1 MMRSDLKIRYEFI
14 PQTIN
19 AIGRSGKN
27 PDKAAAILKRIEE
40 LARDGDKAVRPD
52 VVCYNAVI
60 NAYGWSDHPG
70 RAMKC
75 YSILKHMVE
84 LFDSGENMLARPDII
99 TCNSVLNACAFD
111 EPKTEAEREDI
122 MKVMVDTLEMFQKQ
136 MPKFGYPDHATFAQ
150 VLLAIA
156 RQMPPGD
163 KRYEMAEAAFWQ
175 CCRAGHVSVLVV
187 SSLEQA
193 LPWSRF
199 ASVMG
204 SALRSKEGE
213 KTSYD
218 LKLFPRSWTRHAP
231 KKGTDEKSRASRKR
245 DRGYQVTKQ
254 NFAQSKNQETLNGA
268 EGS

>member
-1 MMRSDLKIRYEFI
+1 MLS
-14 PQTIN
+14 QTIN

-27 PDKAAAILKRIEE
+27 PDKAAAILERIEV
-40 LARDGDKAVRPD
+40 LARDGDKAVIPD

-60 NAYGWSDHPG
+60 NAYGWSDQPG
-70 RAMKC
+70 RALKC
-75 YSILKHMVE
+75 YSILQRMVE
-84 LFDSGENMLARPDII
+84 LSDSGENMLARPDII

-111 EPKTEAEREDI
+111 QPSTESEREEI
-122 MKVMVDTLEMFQKQ
+122 MKVLVETLEMFQMQ

-193 LPWSRF
+193 LSWPRF
-199 ASVMG
+199 AALMG

-231 KKGTDEKSRASRKR
+231 KKGTAEKSRASRKR
-245 DRGYQVTKQ
+245 DRGYQVTKRSLTQ
-254 NFAQSKNQETLNGA
+254 SSKNQMLNA
-268 EGS
+268 DES